1 MVISMKKFIIIL
13 SVLFMPLNVFA
24 YSDYIYRGG
33 NTLGI
38 MSTDSKALNYKY
50 TQVNDADMIILVR
63 KVEELST
70 DPNFVGYYDIE
81 EARRQ
86 DIEDA
91 TETGLRIGREV
102 GSKER
107 NIEIAKSMLAD
118 KVSIEIIS
126 KYTNLSIADIKSLT
140 L

>member
-1 MVISMKKFIIIL
+1 MEEDFKGDEEYM
-13 SVLFMPLNVFA
+13 A
-24 YSDYIYRGG
+24 C
-33 NTLGI
+33 
-38 MSTDSKALNYKY
+38 
-50 TQVNDADMIILVR
+50 VR